1 MVGCLL
7 EALALMQLL
16 FDLLDL
22 QMAIMDHIRFRPFA
36 QHLINDGGDG
46 CDAPEAPG
54 HDTATRRQNDEAVW

>member
-1 MVGCLL
+1 
-7 EALALMQLL
+7 MQLL

-54 HDTATRRQNDEAVW
+54 HDTATRSKR